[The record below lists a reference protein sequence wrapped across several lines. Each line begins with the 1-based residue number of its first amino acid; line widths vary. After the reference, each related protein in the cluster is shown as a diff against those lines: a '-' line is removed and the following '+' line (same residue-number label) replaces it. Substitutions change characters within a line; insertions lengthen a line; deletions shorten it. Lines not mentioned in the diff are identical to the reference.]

1 MYYLSMVTATTV
13 ICWIIGLGGILGFIS
28 AGFMPTFVAGP
39 YMLMSIF
46 IVVAAMYFNIK
57 YKEINRRKLLNIAEI
72 RLNNISGFKPRES
85 TYSDNVGA
93 KEGAE

>member
-1 MYYLSMVTATTV
+1 MVTATTV
-13 ICWIIGLGGILGFIS
+13 VCWIIGLGGILGFIS

-57 YKEINRRKLLNIAEI
+57 YKEIARERSFRRLLLHSKA
-72 RLNNISGFKPRES
+72 SGS
-85 TYSDNVGA
+85 TYSGNDGA
-93 KEGAE
+93 KEDAE